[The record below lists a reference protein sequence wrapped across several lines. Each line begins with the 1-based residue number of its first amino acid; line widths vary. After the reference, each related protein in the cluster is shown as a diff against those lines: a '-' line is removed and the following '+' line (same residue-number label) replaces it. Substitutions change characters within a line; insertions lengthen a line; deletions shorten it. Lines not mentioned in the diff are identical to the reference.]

1 MTARQVVRTLV
12 AIAAM
17 TAGAAAS
24 ESPVSPSNERFLAD
38 RFRDDLLSTLALI
51 DSRPAQPG
59 PVLDTAA
66 LESMAVPSHGSIE
79 RALQYFKSDLHDKIQ
94 LSLYRSSE
102 YNSMIDQI
110 LAEYGLPSALAYLPV
125 IESAYV
131 PTVTSRAGARGIWQF
146 VPLTAKEYG
155 LRVDW
160 WVDERA
166 DPEEST
172 RAAASYL
179 RDLHDA
185 FGDWPLA
192 LAAYNAGPG
201 RVRRAMERSGE
212 KSFWQL
218 LDRGLLP
225 KETRGYVSTFFA
237 TLLIAGDPE
246 SHGFTLNPPLE
257 NEVAAVLVEGPLSLD
272 YVASVIETDPAIL
285 RGWNPSLH
293 HGVAPP
299 GVQSIRVPNRHADSI
314 RARASELRFE
324 DPLVPAALYTVNRG
338 DSISSL
344 AKRLRLDRSS
354 IRAMNGL
361 SGDTVKVGTSIYL
374 PITQIE
380 LSRRLTE
387 SPGRTSQGYYIV
399 APGDTLSSIA
409 RAHGLTIEE
418 IFDLNRLRP
427 DSVIHPGDR
436 IRVSLQAGVA
446 AGAM

>member
-1 MTARQVVRTLV
+1 MTARHVVRTLV
-12 AIAAM
+12 AIAVM
-17 TAGAAAS
+17 SAGAAAS
-24 ESPVSPSNERFLAD
+24 ESPASPSTERLLSD

-59 PVLDTAA
+59 PALDTAA
-66 LESMAVPSHGSIE
+66 LASMEVPSHRSIE
-79 RALQYFKSDLHDKIQ
+79 RALQYFKTDLHDKIQ
-94 LSLYRSSE
+94 QSLHRSSD
-102 YNSMIDQI
+102 YKSMIDRI
-110 LAEYGLPSALAYLPV
+110 LAEYGLPSGLAYLPV

-160 WVDERA
+160 WVDERV

-179 RDLHDA
+179 RDLHDS

-201 RVRRAMERSGE
+201 RVRRAMERSGAR
-212 KSFWQL
+212 SFWQL

-225 KETRGYVSTFFA
+225 KETRGYVPTFYA

-246 SHGFTLNPPLE
+246 SHDFTLLPALE
-257 NEVAAVLVEGPLSLD
+257 TELTAVLVEGPLSLE
-272 YVASVIETDPAIL
+272 YVASVIETDPAVL
-285 RGWNPSLH
+285 RAWNPSLH
-293 HGVAPP
+293 HGVVPP
-299 GVQSIRVPNRHADSI
+299 GVQSIRVPNRHAASI

-324 DPLVPAALYTVNRG
+324 DPLVPAALYSVNRG
-338 DSISSL
+338 DSISGL

-361 SGDTVKVGTSIYL
+361 SGDSIKVGTSIYL
-374 PITQIE
+374 PMTQVE
-380 LSRRLTE
+380 LSRRLSE
-387 SPGRTSQGYYIV
+387 APGRTSQGYYTV

-418 IFDLNRLRP
+418 IVDLNRLRP
-427 DSVIHPGDR
+427 DAVIHPGDR

-446 AGAM
+446 AGGM